1 MKKQFVFFSL
11 LSCVLLS
18 ACKDESTGSKSGK
31 RILVF
36 AKTNG
41 FHHSS
46 IPNGKAA
53 IQKLGK
59 ENDFDVDVTEDSL
72 AFAEDNLKKY
82 AAVVFLN
89 TTGNIL
95 SYKQEAAFE
104 RFIQAGGGFVGIHS
118 ATDTEY
124 DWIWYSKLVGANF
137 ESHPKQQ
144 NAKILVVDKD
154 HASTKHLPDT
164 WERFDEWYNFKN
176 LNKDVH
182 VLAKIDEKSYEGGKM
197 GNDHPMVW
205 YHDLMEVVLSI
216 LSLVI
221 LRSLMLIQIISN
233 IFWVVFNML

>member
-1 MKKQFVFFSL
+1 MKKQILFF
-11 LSCVLLS
+11 VLLS
-18 ACKDESTGSKSGK
+18 WIFISACKNEKSSFDK
-31 RILVF
+31 KILVF
-36 AKTNG
+36 SSTNG
-41 FHHSS
+41 YRHSA

-53 IQKLGK
+53 IEKLGK
-59 ENDFDVDVTEDSL
+59 ENGFDVDATEDSL
-72 AFAEDNLKKY
+72 VFTEDNLKKY

-144 NAKILVVDKD
+144 NAKINVVDKT

-176 LNKDVH
+176 MNKDVH
-182 VLAKIDEKSYEGGKM
+182 VLAKIDEKS
-197 GNDHPMVW
+197 
-205 YHDLMEVVLSI
+205 
-216 LSLVI
+216 
-221 LRSLMLIQIISN
+221 
-233 IFWVVFNML
+233 